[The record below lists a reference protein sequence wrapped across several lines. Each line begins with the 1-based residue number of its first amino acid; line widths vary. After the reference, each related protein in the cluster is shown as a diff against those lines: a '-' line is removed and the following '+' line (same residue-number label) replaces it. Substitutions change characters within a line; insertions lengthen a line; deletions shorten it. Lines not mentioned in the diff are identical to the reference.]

1 MNIQE
6 KFYSDTL
13 PEDSSREDHNVDKRE
28 RQGDGMHESV
38 QGRSTLSFKPSS
50 GSGQA
55 HAQVSVVPCSSRAD
69 KHAGQGAPFPL
80 QRFSRL
86 YREDLERKEEGLS
99 VAATKSSESMGRLYS
114 IEPDDMR
121 TAFQRDRD
129 RILHSKSFR
138 RLSHKT
144 QVFLAPEGDHYR
156 TRLTHTLEVSQIAR
170 AIARALSL
178 NEDLTEAIALGHD
191 LGHTPFGHTGED
203 ALSYA
208 LARYRGLDPELKENK
223 SLYRHSVQSV
233 RVVEKLENK
242 GEGLNLT
249 REVLD
254 GILCHN
260 GKQRAFTY
268 EGRIVATA
276 DRIAYVNHDI
286 DDAIRAGLISESD
299 LPRSTHKVLGYNS
312 SQRISTMVH
321 DMISYSCEVGDI
333 MMSPRVWDAMMELRT
348 YLFDFVYHSK
358 DALREIPRAFKLV
371 GALFDYYI
379 EHIDEVPREY
389 RIHKG
394 DDPSTQVVDYVA
406 GMTDRYAISTY
417 EKLFIPKSWSIK

>member
-1 MNIQE
+1 MNDKESRFKLSYRHELEE
-6 KFYSDTL
+6 K
-13 PEDSSREDHNVDKRE
+13 E
-28 RQGDGMHESV
+28 
-38 QGRSTLSFKPSS
+38 LSL
-50 GSGQA
+50 A
-55 HAQVSVVPCSSRAD
+55 
-69 KHAGQGAPFPL
+69 AG
-80 QRFSRL
+80 
-86 YREDLERKEEGLS
+86 
-99 VAATKSSESMGRLYS
+99 ATKSTFSMGRAQD
-114 IEPDDMR
+114 IELDDMR

-208 LARYRGLDPELKENK
+208 LAQHRGLDPNLKENK
-223 SLYRHSVQSV
+223 TLYRHSVQSV
-233 RVVEKLENK
+233 RVVEKLENR
-242 GEGLNLT
+242 GEGLNLS

-260 GKQRAFTY
+260 GKQRAFTF

-299 LPRSTHKVLGYNS
+299 LPASTHKVLGYNS

-321 DMISYSCEVGDI
+321 DMDEHSLKDDDI
-333 MMSPRVWDAMMELRT
+333 QMSPKVWDAMMELRAF
-348 YLFDFVYHSK
+348 LFKKVYTSR
-358 DALREIPRAFKLV
+358 DALKEIPRAFNLV
-371 GALFDYYI
+371 TELFSYYI
-379 EHIDEVPREY
+379 EHLDEVPVEY
-389 RIHKG
+389 RLHAG

-406 GMTDRYAISTY
+406 GMTDRYAIRTY
-417 EKLFIPKSWSIK
+417 EQLFIPKSWSI

>member
-1 MNIQE
+1 MVKDYDKQRGIVLSSYAIQRAFVPQFKSNDFGRISHLE
-6 KFYSDTL
+6 VGSVFDKPQTVSVRSTEEIPGNQGVFVYRGR
-13 PEDSSREDHNVDKRE
+13 RELEAQE
-28 RQGDGMHESV
+28 RNLSPAARKSV
-38 QGRSTLSFKPSS
+38 QTAGRIHP
-50 GSGQA
+50 A
-55 HAQVSVVPCSSRAD
+55 
-69 KHAGQGAPFPL
+69 
-80 QRFSRL
+80 
-86 YREDLERKEEGLS
+86 EE
-99 VAATKSSESMGRLYS
+99 
-114 IEPDDMR
+114 DDMR
-121 TAFQRDRD
+121 TCFQRDRD

-170 AIARALSL
+170 SIARALGL

-208 LARYRGLDPELKENK
+208 LALYRGLDPELKENK
-223 SLYRHSVQSV
+223 CLYRHSHQSV
-233 RVVEKLENK
+233 RVVEKLENAGK
-242 GEGLNLT
+242 GLNLSK
-249 REVLD
+249 EVLN

-286 DDAIRAGLISESD
+286 DDAIRAGLITEGD
-299 LPRSTHKVLGYNS
+299 LPASTHEILGTNS

-321 DMISYSCEVGDI
+321 DMISYSIECGDI
-333 MMSPRVWDAMMELRT
+333 LMSPRIWNAMMELRAF
-348 YLFDFVYHSK
+348 LFNHVYHSK

-371 GALFDYYI
+371 SSLFAYYI
-379 EHIDEVPREY
+379 EHLDEVPEEY
-389 RIHKG
+389 KLHDG
-394 DDPSTQVVDYVA
+394 DDPSMQVTDYVA
-406 GMTDRYAISTY
+406 GMTDRYAIRMY
-417 EKLFIPKSWSIK
+417 EKLFIPKSWSI

>member
-1 MNIQE
+1 MLREYKNKQGSVCSSALVQQALVPQFKVHNFGRIARLEETSMEDTARVSYMN
-6 KFYSDTL
+6 
-13 PEDSSREDHNVDKRE
+13 
-28 RQGDGMHESV
+28 
-38 QGRSTLSFKPSS
+38 
-50 GSGQA
+50 
-55 HAQVSVVPCSSRAD
+55 HAQLAD
-69 KHAGQGAPFPL
+69 DL
-80 QRFSRL
+80 QASFV
-86 YREDLERKEEGLS
+86 YRGRKELEQEELRLS
-99 VAATKSSESMGRLYS
+99 PAATKSRYSMGRLCQL
-114 IEPDDMR
+114 EDDDMR
-121 TAFQRDRD
+121 TCFQRDRD

-170 AIARALSL
+170 SIARALGL

-208 LARYRGLDPELKENK
+208 LARYRGLDPDIEENK
-223 SLYRHSVQSV
+223 HLYRHSHQSV
-233 RVVEKLENK
+233 RVVEKLENS
-242 GEGLNLT
+242 GRGLNLSQ
-249 REVLD
+249 EVLN

-286 DDAIRAGLISESD
+286 DDAIRAGLISEED
-299 LPRSTHKVLGYNS
+299 LPASTHELLGTNS

-321 DMISYSCEVGDI
+321 DMISYSIKSGDI
-333 MMSPRVWDAMMELRT
+333 LMSPCIWDAMMELRSF
-348 YLFDFVYHSK
+348 LFHNVYHSY

-371 GALFDYYI
+371 SSLFAYYI
-379 EHIDEVPREY
+379 DHLDEVPEEY
-389 RIHKG
+389 KLHDG
-394 DDPSTQVVDYVA
+394 DDPSTQVIDYVA
-406 GMTDRYAISTY
+406 GMTDRYAIRMY
-417 EKLFIPKSWSIK
+417 ERLFIPKSWSI